1 MGERREK
8 STAALAVRVLQRW
21 RAGRSG
27 GIGEAPGG
35 ECAAATW
42 QRLCGVL
49 ASRRDPHRRP
59 GAGPYPTPDTTPVYA
74 AGAGAAKGRGAAPH
88 REAEG
93 GADREHQRENRVDDL
108 VRLRLER
115 KQLRRRLNDRSGV
128 EHGRVDEHGG
138 RRRAG
143 GHGRLH
149 RADAHGR
156 LEAGNRRHA
165 GSHNEQRESELHGSD
180 AGIGIPGRGRGVN
193 CGTR

>member
-1 MGERREK
+1 M
-8 STAALAVRVLQRW
+8 
-21 RAGRSG
+21 
-27 GIGEAPGG
+27 GEAPGG

-59 GAGPYPTPDTTPVYA
+59 DAGHYPTPDTTPTHA

-88 REAEG
+88 QEADG
-93 GADREHQRENRVDDL
+93 GADREHKRHRRVDDL

-128 EHGRVDEHGG
+128 EHGRVDEHGS

-156 LEAGNRRHA
+156 LEASNGRHA

-180 AGIGIPGRGRGVN
+180 AGIGIPVARGVN
-193 CGTR
+193 CGTPS